1 MSVDTLAYVKVLESG
16 GVDRRVAEVH
26 LKAMLE
32 AILPSLA
39 TKSDIAALE
48 RRIGQFE
55 EKIEAKITS
64 GDQKLDG
71 KITSVEQKLDA
82 KITSVEQ
89 KLEAK
94 ITSVEQKLDAKIDK
108 LEERLRATIWQSSFA
123 MLAGGLAIG
132 GFLIRFLK

>member
-32 AILPSLA
+32 AIVPSLA
-39 TKSDIAALE
+39 TRSDIAALE
-48 RRIGQFE
+48 HRIGQFE
-55 EKIEAKITS
+55 EK
-64 GDQKLDG
+64 LD
-71 KITSVEQKLDA
+71 
-82 KITSVEQ
+82 
-89 KLEAK
+89 AK

-108 LEERLRATIWQSSFA
+108 LEERMRATIWQSSFA

-132 GFLIRFLK
+132 AFLIRFLK